1 LYVICINKYF
11 IIEIDFI
18 KFEIYLF
25 IFNSDVI
32 KIYNDNRWLKNIL
45 VLVYKLLIWSMLTS
59 YDLRQKLSIY
69 NLDKAKQNRAI
80 LTN

>member
-1 LYVICINKYF
+1 MYVICINKYF

-25 IFNSDVI
+25 MFNSDVN
-32 KIYNDNRWLKNIL
+32 KIYNDNKWLKNIL